1 MSDAEPKKNT
11 DKPTPPGREVYEAP
25 TVTYTEI
32 SANEALMGICK
43 GGLGM
48 GPYGPG
54 CPGGCSGGGS

>member
-1 MSDAEPKKNT
+1 MSDAEPKTNAGKH
-11 DKPTPPGREVYEAP
+11 TPPGREPYEAP

-32 SANEALMGICK
+32 SVNEALMGICK

-54 CPGGCSGGGS
+54 CPGSCSGGGS